1 MPDRGLGDAK
11 LKAEV
16 AALREQLAELRARLR
31 EPEEIIR
38 AIRQGEVDAVVVNDR
53 RGERIYSLR
62 SADLLYRGMI
72 EEMKD
77 GAVALDSSGLVVYAN
92 AYFARLVQRDRKG
105 LIGST
110 V

>member
-53 RGERIYSLR
+53 RGT
-62 SADLLYRGMI
+62 
-72 EEMKD
+72 
-77 GAVALDSSGLVVYAN
+77 
-92 AYFARLVQRDRKG
+92 
-105 LIGST
+105 GST
-110 V
+110 ACAAPICSTAG